1 MHCENMASVTSLD
14 SPVNDVRIVTLG
26 DIVTLIVRSWR
37 FVAAGALL
45 CCFVGVGIALLTP
58 RVYRAEVVAVTTEDA
73 SSNPLSRI
81 AGQFGSLAA
90 LGGINL
96 PSETNRNETLALLR
110 SKEFATRII
119 EEEGLMPV
127 LFARRWDAATRRWR
141 VTSPADVPT
150 LSDAWELFDKR
161 VRTVIEDRDRGLVTL
176 RIELHDR
183 KLAADLANSMVARL
197 NDALRQR
204 KLQELDDSI
213 QYLQRESIKTTLLPI
228 RDVMAS
234 VMETQV
240 SERMLAT
247 ARKDYALRVI
257 DPATMPDARRYVQP
271 KPVLAGALGFVLGGM
286 LGFAMALVRLYR
298 RRAQL

>member
-1 MHCENMASVTSLD
+1 MATVTSLD
-14 SPVNDVRIVTLG
+14 SPVHHVRVVTLS
-26 DIVTLIVRSWR
+26 DIVALIVRAWR
-37 FVAAGALL
+37 FVVAGALL
-45 CCFVGVGIALLTP
+45 CCFVGVGIALLMP
-58 RVYRAEVVAVTTEDA
+58 RVYRAEVVAVTTENG

-81 AGQFGSLAA
+81 AGQFGGLAA
-90 LGGINL
+90 LGGVNL

-127 LFARRWDAATRRWR
+127 LFARRWNAATHQWR
-141 VTSPADVPT
+141 ATNPADVPT

-161 VRTVIEDRDRGLVTL
+161 IRTVIDDRDRGLVTL

-183 KLAADLANSMVARL
+183 KLAADLANKMVAEL
-197 NDALRQR
+197 NEALRQR
-204 KLQELDDSI
+204 KLHELDDSI
-213 QYLQRESIKTTLLPI
+213 RYLQQESVKTTLLPL

-247 ARKDYALRVI
+247 ARKDYALRVV
-257 DPATMPDARRYVQP
+257 DPATISDARRYVQP
-271 KPVLAGALGFVLGGM
+271 KPLLVGALGFVLGAM
-286 LGFAMALVRLYR
+286 LGFATWLTRSYR
-298 RRAQL
+298 RRARL